1 MSIFLHLAL
10 CLLWLTSHWF
20 RLLQLG
26 MTWRREMLEGLRQM
40 CGPEFIIILVHS
52 HPLSSIIMHCP
63 FFISRVS
70 GGLDTCSTC
79 MSLDCLAAQ
88 SSTRS
93 GVCFAFS
100 VFSNSLL
107 NFPGSYTSGTSKTP
121 TRMLSDIT
129 RRILRYCRIKHWS
142 SKSMKEPFTMT
153 LAPLTHVGW
162 NCTASSNKMFG
173 ELLFLWSPKRCIWF
187 ISIQR
192 EHPKSSVPASLPSNT
207 ESYN

>member
-52 HPLSSIIMHCP
+52 HPLSSIIMHCL

-93 GVCFAFS
+93 GVCFVFS

-153 LAPLTHVGW
+153 LAPLTVFD
-162 NCTASSNKMFG
+162 SFRFK
-173 ELLFLWSPKRCIWF
+173 E
-187 ISIQR
+187 SIQSPLCQCQY
-192 EHPKSSVPASLPSNT
+192 EIQIHITYLWT
-207 ESYN
+207 FSYM